1 MIEESYVSFDTAR
14 MLKEAGFD
22 VPCNSYYELEDGEA
36 VRKDCIRPYDHNGFG
51 DTICSRPTLALAAR
65 WLRDEH
71 KLHVS
76 VSIAGL
82 FDGLRDLIYWAF
94 SVMNVNTAL
103 FEYID
108 GNRYDSYEE
117 ALEAGLQKAIKLIT
131 NENENRNNRC

>member
-51 DTICSRPTLALAAR
+51 DTICSRPTLTLAAR
-65 WLRDEH
+65 WLRDKH
-71 KLHVS
+71 RLHVS
-76 VSIAGL
+76 VSIVGL
-82 FDGLRDLIYWAF
+82 FDGLRDITYWAF
-94 SVMNVNTAL
+94 SIMNVNTAL

-117 ALEAGLQKAIKLIT
+117 ALEAGLQKAIKLIKK
-131 NENENRNNRC
+131 